1 MRYSSIVALALAST
15 VSAHTRMFSV
25 WVNGKDGGDLR
36 SKAIRT
42 PPDNS
47 PVTDLSSPA
56 MACGTKPA
64 AVPDF
69 VKAAAGDKLG
79 FEWFHNTR
87 GDDIIDLSHKG
98 PITTWVAPF
107 TEDDGTGPIWT
118 KIDEEGL
125 SGGKWAV
132 ENLVANKGIKEF
144 TLPADLK
151 AGKYLVRQEV
161 LGLHEATRQ
170 GGAQFYPSC
179 VQVEVSGSGSAV
191 PTQNFDINKGYQD
204 AATGQGIVFDIYNNP
219 STYPIPG
226 PAVAALGAGSGSGSA
241 PAPAPTATGSA
252 PSATTSAATGAQPT
266 KKPCKRSRRRSARK
280 TRHY

>member
-1 MRYSSIVALALAST
+1 MRYSTIATLALAST

-47 PVTDLSSPA
+47 PVTDITSPA
-56 MACGTKPA
+56 LVCGTKPA
-64 AVPDF
+64 AVADF
-69 VKAAAGDKLG
+69 VKVAGGDKLG

-87 GDDIIDLSHKG
+87 NDDIIDLSHKG

-107 TEDDGTGPIWT
+107 TENDGTGAIWT

-144 TLPADLK
+144 TLPNLK

-161 LGLHEATRQ
+161 LALHEGNRK
-170 GGAQFYPSC
+170 GGAQCKYFLL
-179 VQVEVSGSGSAV
+179 
-191 PTQNFDINKGYQD
+191 
-204 AATGQGIVFDIYNNP
+204 
-219 STYPIPG
+219 IPG
-226 PAVAALGAGSGSGSA
+226 IPTSQTDLLIFPSLPLLRAG
-241 PAPAPTATGSA
+241 
-252 PSATTSAATGAQPT
+252 
-266 KKPCKRSRRRSARK
+266 
-280 TRHY
+280 